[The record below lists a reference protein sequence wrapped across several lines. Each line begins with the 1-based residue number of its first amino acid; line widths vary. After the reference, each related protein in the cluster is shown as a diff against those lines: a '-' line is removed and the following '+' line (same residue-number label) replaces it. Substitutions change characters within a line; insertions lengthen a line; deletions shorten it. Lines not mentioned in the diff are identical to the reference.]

1 MKSAIKVW
9 RHQSNNYRFLG
20 QTAKVISKTRIIEA
34 PLGFKGPYW
43 VVLVELTHST
53 SSGQVTKLVGQ
64 WSDIGE
70 PKIGMKVTGVLRRIG
85 ETGKAEAIEYGV
97 KWKRAR

>member
-20 QTAKVISKTRIIEA
+20 QTGKVISKTRIIEA

-43 VVLVELTHST
+43 VVLVAIDKKTR
-53 SSGQVTKLVGQ
+53 LVGQ